1 MAERKRQPLPS
12 LLVQDNQPLIG
23 IPFEEKGQVG
33 VRYFTDEKAA
43 DAAVPHST
51 TQAALSVIGAWS
63 DMDWEEMV
71 EALDRMRHESNPPR
85 PSSYEALSA
94 GHVASGCTAPCPSC
108 CGCAD
113 NSLDGAPRGSH
124 KHFGLRRGG

>member
-1 MAERKRQPLPS
+1 MAERKRQPQPG

-23 IPFEEKGQVG
+23 IPFEEKGQEV

-43 DAAVPHST
+43 DAAVSHST

-71 EALDRMRHESNPPR
+71 EALDRIRHESKPTPPI
-85 PSSYEALSA
+85 EL
-94 GHVASGCTAPCPSC
+94 
-108 CGCAD
+108 
-113 NSLDGAPRGSH
+113 
-124 KHFGLRRGG
+124 

>member
-1 MAERKRQPLPS
+1 MPDFSARFLNTWYNAGKTLDFSPSVSHKRGCEVQMAERKRRPLPS

-23 IPFEEKGQVG
+23 IPFEEKGQEG
-33 VRYFTDEKAA
+33 VCYFTDEKAA

-71 EALDRMRHESNPPR
+71 EALDRMRHESKPTPPI
-85 PSSYEALSA
+85 EL
-94 GHVASGCTAPCPSC
+94 
-108 CGCAD
+108 
-113 NSLDGAPRGSH
+113 
-124 KHFGLRRGG
+124 

>member
-1 MAERKRQPLPS
+1 MAERKQQPLPS

-23 IPFEEKGQVG
+23 IPFEEKGQEG

-43 DAAVPHST
+43 DAAIPHST

-71 EALDRMRHESNPPR
+71 EALDRIRHESKPTPPI
-85 PSSYEALSA
+85 EL
-94 GHVASGCTAPCPSC
+94 
-108 CGCAD
+108 
-113 NSLDGAPRGSH
+113 
-124 KHFGLRRGG
+124 